1 MLLVVVNC
9 LRRHFIAILSRKFQL
24 FCLLDGAG
32 TGGMLSF
39 SALDANGK
47 TILQRL
53 PDIVPINEAQVVRK
67 FLLENGLAPSP
78 ELSTRTVREV
88 VALLTE
94 KFLCVHTWEL
104 CGDGQIDMHGADV
117 GPPGSTLATHSA
129 SGEIYMFEQ
138 CTLRVAKATKETLAR
153 RPEVVEGSA
162 TTSQEPATTT
172 PNATKT
178 EEGIPPEVVA
188 QSHPD
193 VDSWL
198 IAAKLEKYCV
208 AIKEYGY
215 DSFEALR
222 EATEDEIKEMAA
234 DPDVN
239 MKKPHQKLMLKA
251 WQNLIGGGK

>member
-1 MLLVVVNC
+1 MW
-9 LRRHFIAILSRKFQL
+9 RRITGNHL
-24 FCLLDGAG
+24 FGGAG
-32 TGGMLSF
+32 TGGMLNF
-39 SALDANGK
+39 FALDANGK

-53 PDIVPINEAQVVRK
+53 PDFVPINEAQVVHK
-67 FLLENGLAPSP
+67 FLLEHGLTPSP

-88 VALLTE
+88 VALLTD

-104 CGDGQIDMHGADV
+104 CGDGQLDVHGAKASAAHSGV
-117 GPPGSTLATHSA
+117 ATKSA

-138 CTLRVAKATKETLAR
+138 CSLQVAKATTETLAR
-153 RPEVVEGSA
+153 RPEAVEGSA
-162 TTSQEPATTT
+162 ATSQEPATTT

-222 EATEDEIKEMAA
+222 EATEDEIKEMTV

>member
-1 MLLVVVNC
+1 VLLVVVNC

-24 FCLLDGAG
+24 FCLLGGAG

-162 TTSQEPATTT
+162 TTSQEPTTT
-172 PNATKT
+172 IP
-178 EEGIPPEVVA
+178 EGTPPSPASPVA
-188 QSHPD
+188 ARADD
-193 VDSWL
+193 VDAWL
-198 IAAKLEKYCV
+198 EGAGLGKYAD

-215 DSFEALR
+215 DTIAALQV
-222 EATEDEIKEMAA
+222 ATEEDIVEMSE
-234 DPDVN
+234 DSDVG
-239 MKKPHQKLMLKA
+239 MKKPHRRLLVWKWHELTA
-251 WQNLIGGGK
+251 